1 MPDVVGPL
9 ERREGGPREVL
20 ELRLI
25 RVLKGNDSPKE
36 TNVLGLFGYEEDLSG
51 NTSHGNRDLPM
62 EHFAEW

>member
-9 ERREGGPREVL
+9 ERWNGGPREVL

-25 RVLKGNDSPKE
+25 RVLKRNDSPKE

-62 EHFAEW
+62 RRFAEW

>member
-9 ERREGGPREVL
+9 ECREGGPREVL

-25 RVLKGNDSPKE
+25 RVLKRNDSPKE